1 MNFRGFFI
9 SLFLALITAT
19 SSATSS
25 AIQTP
30 QEIRAEIDA
39 LFKKL
44 QASGC
49 QFNRN
54 GTWYSGAEAQ
64 VHLTKKLSY
73 FDNKNMIKSTEDFIQ
88 HAASMSSSSGK
99 AYLVRCGN
107 TQTTES
113 KVWLLDQLKNLRE
126 PK

>member
-1 MNFRGFFI
+1 MNFRGVFI
-9 SLFLALITAT
+9 SLFLTLL
-19 SSATSS
+19 SATSS
-25 AIQTP
+25 ANQAPAET
-30 QEIRAEIDA
+30 RSEIDA
-39 LFKKL
+39 LFNKL

-64 VHLTKKLSY
+64 THLTKKLNY
-73 FDNKNMIKSTEDFIQ
+73 FENKNMIKSTEDFIT

-99 AYLVRCGN
+99 PYLVKCGS
-107 TQTTES
+107 TQATES
-113 KVWLLDQLKNLRE
+113 KLWLLEQLKNLRK